1 MKKGL
6 LFMSLVLGL
15 GVVNAQNTNVLLS
28 KDGSAHSEH
37 KQVVNPNHKAT
48 TFTVVNNTK
57 DPIPAGHARVS
68 LTAGDVWGDGS
79 GYQLLLDADATAFGV
94 EIPETGGSL
103 TPSGNVP
110 ASVYAVFE
118 YKIPINADGSL
129 TTTNIVI
136 DNTIAIDIPAGT
148 YDWVITNPTAGDR
161 MWISSGGRGD
171 DKAFVA
177 GTEYK
182 FNVALNGQNDLV
194 TLETLIGLNDIVT
207 PTFGVYPN
215 PAIDFVTISDANG
228 SEIRIVDM
236 LGRTLVSKVSTS
248 NTETVSLNNLQSGM
262 YMIQIIKDGKASTQK
277 LIKR

>member
-148 YDWVITNPTAGDR
+148 YDWVIL
-161 MWISSGGRGD
+161 IQ
-171 DKAFVA
+171 
-177 GTEYK
+177 
-182 FNVALNGQNDLV
+182 LLV
-194 TLETLIGLNDIVT
+194 TECGFLQEEE
-207 PTFGVYPN
+207 
-215 PAIDFVTISDANG
+215 VTIKLLLLAQNINS
-228 SEIRIVDM
+228 M
-236 LGRTLVSKVSTS
+236 LLLMDKMTL
-248 NTETVSLNNLQSGM
+248 SL
-262 YMIQIIKDGKASTQK
+262 
-277 LIKR
+277 